1 MINLI
6 RTWRNRVKRAATPEE
21 YYNTFRQTSSGRN
34 VLTDMMK
41 AHHVFSSTFEPDA
54 LATAF
59 REGERNV
66 VLRILTILDEH
77 ERKD

>member
-1 MINLI
+1 MPNVQIPNP
-6 RTWRNRVKRAATPEE
+6 KRASPEE
-21 YYNTFRQTSSGRN
+21 YRQTFQQSPSGMK
-34 VLTDMMK
+34 VLEDMMK
-41 AHHVFSSTFEPDA
+41 AHHFWTSTFEPDA

-77 ERKD
+77 NKGKENA